1 MSPVGLI
8 LVGQKELLDKLKL
21 QRYTVVRQ
29 RIDLFCTLTP
39 LDRSD
44 TEKYIQTHL
53 KYAGGRNDIFTDR
66 AFDSIY
72 SSSCG
77 ILRIINRLCEK
88 SLMYSA
94 QQQKRLIDE
103 HAIQY
108 VQEHEMLGGSKE

>member
-1 MSPVGLI
+1 
-8 LVGQKELLDKLKL
+8 LDKLKL
-21 QRYTVVRQ
+21 QRYAAVMQ

-39 LDRSD
+39 LDRND

-66 AFDSIY
+66 AFDNIY